1 MTKQLGAL
9 RPASRIG
16 GDIVQKKEADFQN
29 TEACRIAL
37 ESSRKQLAPSLPSVP
52 PHETGQYSLCRPS
65 IQVESMFSTRNRSW
79 AGVHHIRPETGAQG
93 SSSWSPPLVR
103 NIRRIIPR
111 KAPTQKWRWEGSAAC
126 YFPSIWKG
134 FPSLY
139 AILKHRR
146 LLFVD
151 PPLSLWLCHRK
162 WLILYFLK
170 F

>member
-1 MTKQLGAL
+1 M
-9 RPASRIG
+9 SR
-16 GDIVQKKEADFQN
+16 KRKLTSKN

-37 ESSRKQLAPSLPSVP
+37 EISRKQLAPSLPSVP
-52 PHETGQYSLCRPS
+52 PHHELAHETGQYSLCRPS
-65 IQVESMFSTRNRSW
+65 IQMDPMFSTRNRSW

-103 NIRRIIPR
+103 NIRPTIPR
-111 KAPTQKWRWEGSAAC
+111 NTSPTQKWRREGSAAC

-139 AILKHRR
+139 ATLKHRR

-170 F
+170 P